1 MNGTH
6 PHNSYPNTYTW
17 RYDRDKPDLA
27 HAAHVRRMRQQ
38 ESFLGQLLGLSLT
51 VALVVVALIFF
62 DPHIVQLLAHAKS

>member
-1 MNGTH
+1 
-6 PHNSYPNTYTW
+6 
-17 RYDRDKPDLA
+17 
-27 HAAHVRRMRQQ
+27 MRQQ